1 MAKVILAFLA
11 FFIVAWLNARK
22 KGTWFS
28 SSSVLI
34 CIYTV
39 SILFSVIDIPV
50 NDERLI
56 LQNKY
61 WGPAMF
67 MVVMLFAFLG
77 PFLFFD
83 ESKVDRIKL
92 PNKRILDLFST
103 IIIIL
108 SFYSIAYFA
117 PTVLKIL
124 QGDLGA
130 LRNALYAGEKY
141 VEEGIWNTIASTAS
155 SFYVFA
161 LLLFFIYLSI
171 GGSKTRIA
179 LLFISSMSNPIH
191 VLAYVGRDGVVY
203 WIFAFAFL
211 YCLFRPYLSSQ
222 KRKHLKKTALY
233 FGTILLIPFI
243 LISVGRFEDDAGT
256 SNSIVSYLGQP
267 FVFGTL
273 YFGIDNPP
281 VDPGYAFPLFYEFT
295 GIPMPES
302 AGRWEMG
309 GTVSWVF
316 GTFLKSLYSAFGGL
330 IGLLIFCF
338 ITGFFFIRVMG
349 KQKRTLAFSKI
360 FIYILYFEVLGQGVF
375 YFRQYT
381 RGGNLFILLCL
392 LIAITFNIIQ
402 GSAPCMY
409 MTKVPEVN
417 KRKVTKK
424 KLNYGKQTADITT
437 DKCL

>member
-1 MAKVILAFLA
+1 MAKVILAFLVFLIA
-11 FFIVAWLNARK
+11 AWANARK
-22 KGTWFS
+22 KGTWLCA
-28 SSSVLI
+28 SSVLI

-39 SILFSVIDIPV
+39 SLLFSIIDIPV

-56 LQNKY
+56 LQDKY
-61 WGPAMF
+61 WGAAIF

-77 PFLFFD
+77 PFLLFD
-83 ESKVDRIKL
+83 ESKIERIKL

-103 IIIIL
+103 IIIVL
-108 SFYSIAYFA
+108 SFYSIAYFS

-130 LRNALYAGEKY
+130 LRNALYAGEKF
-141 VEEGIWNTIASTAS
+141 VEVGIWNTIASTAS

-171 GGSKTRIA
+171 GGNKTRIA
-179 LLFISSMSNPIH
+179 LLFISSLSNPIH

-211 YCLFRPYLSSQ
+211 YCLFRPYLSLK
-222 KRKHLKKTALY
+222 KRKRLKKTALY
-233 FGTILLIPFI
+233 FGTILLIPFL
-243 LISVGRFEDDAGT
+243 LISIGRFEDDAGT

-273 YFGIDNPP
+273 YFGIDHPP
-281 VDPGYAFPLFYEFT
+281 VDPGSSFPLFYEFT

-302 AGRWEMG
+302 AGRWEMD

-316 GTFLKSLYSAFGGL
+316 GTFLKSLYSSLGGL

-338 ITGFFFIRVMG
+338 VTGLFFIRVMG

-392 LIAITFNIIQ
+392 LIAVVFNAIQ

-409 MTKVPEVN
+409 MTKVPEEN
-417 KRKVTKK
+417 QKKVPKK
-424 KLNYGKQTADITT
+424 KYNYGRQTVDITT
-437 DKCL
+437 DKCM